1 MTHPPSAAGPS
12 GTHPPSAAGPSGTH
26 PPSAGGLSVTQPLSV
41 AGLSGTHPPSAPGKN
56 WKEIIQSKHW
66 VYLLGDLTVDKIVDQ
81 LYQGVDGKPL
91 ITLEVYQ
98 KIGKAKSIM
107 EANKIFLLHLLTT
120 GTVESL
126 YLFGKVLKQTSDD
139 YPIHEEILENLK
151 RDFQL

>member
-1 MTHPPSAAGPS
+1 MIVYFNFMCCVDVPN
-12 GTHPPSAAGPSGTH
+12 
-26 PPSAGGLSVTQPLSV
+26 
-41 AGLSGTHPPSAPGKN
+41 N

-66 VYLLGDLTVDKIVDQ
+66 VYLLGNLSVDKIVDH

-98 KIGKAKSIM
+98 EIGKAKNVK

-126 YLFGKVLKQTSDD
+126 YLFGRVLQQTSDD
-139 YPIHEEILENLK
+139 YPIHEEILEKLK
-151 RDFQL
+151 KDFTI